1 MILSEFHN
9 AFNGVFW
16 RVTEKGVELKDRGLI
31 SPDQFAPRTVAIA
44 TKYAAEYATA
54 SKISGVRSS

>member
-16 RVTEKGVELKDRGLI
+16 RVTEKGELKDRGLI
-31 SPDQFAPRTVAIA
+31 SPDQFSPRTVATA